1 MSVVSVP
8 HSMPVFVFLYSSY
21 VLSSWMFG
29 VLSLAILLPQEIKKV
44 LTFRK
49 CNGRW
54 RAMLDR
60 CRPVGSDLFMP

>member
-1 MSVVSVP
+1 
-8 HSMPVFVFLYSSY
+8 
-21 VLSSWMFG
+21 MFG
-29 VLSLAILLPQEIKKV
+29 VLSLAILLPPEMKKV
-44 LTFRK
+44 LTFGK